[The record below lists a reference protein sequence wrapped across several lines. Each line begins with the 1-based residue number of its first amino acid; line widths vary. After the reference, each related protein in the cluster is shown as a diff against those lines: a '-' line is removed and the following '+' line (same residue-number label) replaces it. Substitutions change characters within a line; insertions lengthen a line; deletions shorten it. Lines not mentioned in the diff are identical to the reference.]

1 MEMNQ
6 VYNMDCLEGMKMI
19 PDKAVDMILS
29 DLPQGYTQNDWDII
43 VPFAELWEQYSRVIK
58 DDGAIILFGNGMF
71 TADLMYS
78 KRELWRYNLIWEKT
92 TATGFLNARR
102 MPLRA
107 HEDICVFYKRMPFY
121 YPQMTSGHKPVH
133 AYTKHTSDGTNYGK
147 TKTGISGG
155 GSTDRFPRS
164 VLKFPTDKQK
174 SKIHPTQKPIDLC
187 AFLIK
192 SFTDENELVLD
203 SCTGSASIPVACILS
218 NRKYIAFETN
228 KKYYKM
234 AVKRIEQILSDK
246 SP

>member
-1 MEMNQ
+1 MDNDMI
-6 VYNMDCLEGMKMI
+6 YNMDCLEGMKMI

-29 DLPQGYTQNDWDII
+29 DLPQGYTRNDWDII
-43 VPFAELWEQYSRVIK
+43 VPFAALWEQYSRVIK

-78 KRELWRYNLIWEKT
+78 NRALWRYNLVWEKT

-121 YPQMTSGHKPVH
+121 YPQMTSGHTPVH
-133 AYTKHTSDGTNYGK
+133 SYTKRTPDGTNYGK
-147 TKTGISGG
+147 TKMGISGG

-174 SKIHPTQKPIDLC
+174 SSIHPTQKPIELC

-203 SCTGSASIPVACILS
+203 SCTGSAVHSDCLHSLKPKI
-218 NRKYIAFETN
+218 Y
-228 KKYYKM
+228 
-234 AVKRIEQILSDK
+234 RI
-246 SP
+246 